1 MTTESSKRTAPADL
15 THLKRIS
22 VHDRTTIAAAARN
35 AALPTAD
42 AGIGEFLDSLPD
54 YLAVKQLRQLA
65 RAIAAARAADLPVI
79 FGMGGHV
86 VKVGCSPIIID
97 LIERGIITHV
107 AMNGSVAIHDYE
119 MASLGT
125 TSEDVGATLHTGMY
139 AMVRE
144 TAEALAIGA
153 DAGAQS
159 GMGFGAAMGKH
170 IAHSDYPHIDLSI
183 LAAAYTKARGATV
196 HVGLGCDTVH
206 MHPEA
211 EGAAI
216 GAASL
221 IDFRILIAAIGEM
234 STDDPDVGGVYVNC
248 GSAVF
253 GPEVFMKAFGVA
265 CNLGANL
272 GSITTANLDMIQH
285 YRPRVNVTGRPPAA
299 GRGLSLT
306 GHHEI
311 MLPLLRMAILKAMG

>member
-1 MTTESSKRTAPADL
+1 MTYKSDERTAPADVTEL
-15 THLKRIS
+15 RRIS
-22 VHDRTTIAAAARN
+22 AGDRPCIAPAERAAK
-35 AALPTAD
+35 LPAAD
-42 AGIGEFLDSLPD
+42 ASAAELLDSLPACWAVTELRK
-54 YLAVKQLRQLA
+54 LAG
-65 RAIAAARAADLPVI
+65 AIVHAHAARLPVI

-97 LIERGIITHV
+97 LIQRGLITHV

-125 TSEDVGATLHTGMY
+125 TSEDVGATLQTGMY

-153 DAGAQS
+153 RIGAET
-159 GMGFGAAMGKH
+159 GCGFGDAMGQH
-170 IAHSDYPHIDLSI
+170 IAHGDYPHVGLSI
-183 LAAAYTKARGATV
+183 LAAAHGHARGATV
-196 HVGLGCDTVH
+196 HVGIGCDTVH

-211 EGAAI
+211 DGAAI
-216 GAASL
+216 GQASH
-221 IDFRILIAAIGEM
+221 IDFRILIAAIAEM
-234 STDDPDVGGVYVNC
+234 DCDDPDVGGVYVNC

-253 GPEVFMKAFGVA
+253 LPEVFMKAFNVA
-265 CNLGANL
+265 RNLGANL
-272 GSITTANLDMIQH
+272 DSITTANLDMIQH
-285 YRPRVNVTGRPPAA
+285 YRPRVNVTGRPPAE
-299 GRGLSLT
+299 GRGVSIT